1 MNSRKMLYKSFK
13 FLNLLNPQNGYIKI
27 DHGVMNRS
35 VSPNLLPREGEGAA
49 FPMLKSY
56 IYIAGMP
63 SSSFFEVQA
72 KVLEV
77 LKNVLQA
84 YYHQI
89 CL

>member
-1 MNSRKMLYKSFK
+1 
-13 FLNLLNPQNGYIKI
+13 
-27 DHGVMNRS
+27 MNRS